1 MKLRAKAPTITAGC
15 CRTCLSTGAEGA
27 TCRPC
32 LLRAYQLR
40 INITRDGEAEAR
52 RAHGA
57 TCDLVKLCRDVRS
70 DLLAG
75 LVGSELIAEVL
86 PGARFEAPGGR
97 P

>member
-1 MKLRAKAPTITAGC
+1 MIRTKAPIITAGRC
-15 CRTCLSTGAEGA
+15 PACLAAGRTGA
-27 TCRPC
+27 TCCPC

-40 INITRDGEAEAR
+40 INITRTGERDAIRTHGEA
-52 RAHGA
+52 
-57 TCDLVKLCRDVRS
+57 CDLVRLLRAVRS

-86 PGARFEAPGGR
+86 PGARFEAPGER

>member
-1 MKLRAKAPTITAGC
+1 MIRPKAPLVTAGRC
-15 CRTCLSTGAEGA
+15 PACFATGRTGA
-27 TCRPC
+27 TCYPC
-32 LLRAYQLR
+32 LLRAYQRL
-40 INITRDGEAEAR
+40 INVTRDGEAEAR

-86 PGARFEAPGGR
+86 PGARFEAPGER